1 MAAVIETVKLFL
13 VEHLGARLGVLLCAM
28 IPVIELRGA
37 IVLGAWLEMPWS
49 SNYLLCVLGNMLP
62 VPFILL
68 FITKLIAAMRESKRR
83 FWNRL
88 GDWLERRAER
98 NRGRIE
104 RYAFWGLCLF
114 VAVPLPVTGA
124 WTGSLVAATVGIR
137 PWRAFLSILLGVLL
151 SGAIVTLLAYGAFA
165 VFSF

>member
-1 MAAVIETVKLFL
+1 MAAIIQTIKLFL

-37 IVLGAWLEMPWS
+37 IVLGAWLEMPWQES
-49 SNYLLCVLGNMLP
+49 YLLSVLGNMLP

-68 FITKLIAAMRESKRR
+68 FIARAIDRMQHSKHRVWNKLGAFLSKK
-83 FWNRL
+83 
-88 GDWLERRAER
+88 AER
-98 NRGRIE
+98 SRGRVE
-104 RYAFWGLCLF
+104 KYAFFGLCLF

-124 WTGSLVAATVGIR
+124 WTGALVAATVGIR

-151 SGAIVTLLAYGAFA
+151 SGVIVTLLAYGAFA